1 MNLLSLGQQYLF
13 ISLRWITWFNS
24 QLMQTRTNI
33 DHHYS
38 LLNYGK
44 YRHLEMKLTIG
55 LYFSICFSQWI
66 CWNACKMTFISLLP
80 TLDSQA
86 HNLLIFVYIFLTDFV
101 FLTFWDNRELLY
113 WVVKWNIEFIY
124 RKVASSSL
132 VYYWILNSLGQR
144 SHSI

>member
-1 MNLLSLGQQYLF
+1 MH
-13 ISLRWITWFNS
+13 
-24 QLMQTRTNI
+24 TRPNI
-33 DHHYS
+33 YHQYS

-44 YRHLEMKLTIG
+44 YRHLKMKLTIG

-86 HNLLIFVYIFLTDFV
+86 HNLLIFVHIFLTDFV

-144 SHSI
+144 SQYISIRFPLHKQFENAWVCY